1 MKMKIAIVG
10 KMRSGKDTVGS
21 LIENYGDFHKMALAD
36 GITGIIKDYFPEA
49 MKDGKPRKHYQH
61 IGSALRELDKDVW
74 VNYLHRRIHEIRD
87 LDFMLGREETDI
99 MITDCR
105 FVNEADYLRK
115 QGFILI
121 KVVATDEIRL
131 KRLQKS
137 DEQTTLEQMNHKTE
151 AQIDLITPDYYIYN
165 NGTLEE
171 LDKKV
176 DEAMQYYE
184 YHFIPS
190 QKYYKELEDFKNA
203 D

>member
-1 MKMKIAIVG
+1 MKIAIVG

-21 LIENYGDFHKMALAD
+21 MIENYGDFHKMALAD

-49 MKDGKPRKHYQH
+49 LLEGKPRKHYQQ
-61 IGSALRELDKDVW
+61 IGSAMRELDKDVW
-74 VNYLHRRIHEIRD
+74 VNYLDRRIKDIEALYRYEA
-87 LDFMLGREETDI
+87 DFLV
-99 MITDCR
+99 TDCR

-115 QGFILI
+115 NGFLII
-121 KVVATDEIRL
+121 KVVATDEIRVQ
-131 KRLQKS
+131 RLMQS
-137 DEQTTLEQMNHKTE
+137 AETTTLEQMNHKTE

-171 LDKKV
+171 LEKKV

-184 YHFIPS
+184 YHFVPT
-190 QKYYKELEDFKNA
+190 QKYYRELEGYNNA